1 MEIPLLHDINGKQLL
16 HDSTYSLMH
25 DKNSSRIANEKKNIN
40 QLSIQ
45 NVTRPI
51 YLSMQWVV

>member
-51 YLSMQWVV
+51 YLSMQ